1 MLIPRS
7 NSVVRQTHVEVY
19 HNYYVAMDHNFQL
32 DSAEDGSL
40 EGKTMQT
47 RKIIKSPDHTWMGN
61 EHLQVFY

>member
-19 HNYYVAMDHNFQL
+19 QNYYVVMDHNFQL
-32 DSAEDGSL
+32 DSAEDSSL

-47 RKIIKSPDHTWMGN
+47 RKIVKSPDHT
-61 EHLQVFY
+61 